1 MYQAELKILEFI
13 DLLASKEPAPGGG
26 AAAALAGAL
35 GSALACMV
43 CSLTR
48 GKEAY
53 AAHQE
58 LAAQAQDKA
67 KELEVSASAGGG
79 MVKVVASGDM
89 QLKSIA
95 IDPEALDPDDVE
107 LLQDMILA
115 AVNDALNSA
124 SEAANSEVASATGLG
139 GMDLGGMGIP
149 GLF

>member
-1 MYQAELKILEFI
+1 MAKNRMSRGGMPRGNMGGVNMNQLMQQAK
-13 DLLASKEPAPGGG
+13 K
-26 AAAALAGAL
+26 
-35 GSALACMV
+35 M
-43 CSLTR
+43 
-48 GKEAY
+48 
-53 AAHQE
+53 QE
-58 LAAQAQDKA
+58 QLAQAQDKA

-149 GLF
+149 DLF

>member
-1 MYQAELKILEFI
+1 MAKNRMSRGGMPRGNMGGVNMNQLMQQAK
-13 DLLASKEPAPGGG
+13 K
-26 AAAALAGAL
+26 
-35 GSALACMV
+35 M
-43 CSLTR
+43 
-48 GKEAY
+48 
-53 AAHQE
+53 QE
-58 LAAQAQDKA
+58 QLAQAQDKA

-124 SEAANSEVASATGLG
+124 PEAANSEVASATGLG

>member
-1 MYQAELKILEFI
+1 MGGVNMNQLMQQAK
-13 DLLASKEPAPGGG
+13 K
-26 AAAALAGAL
+26 
-35 GSALACMV
+35 M
-43 CSLTR
+43 
-48 GKEAY
+48 
-53 AAHQE
+53 QE
-58 LAAQAQDKA
+58 QLAQAQDKA

>member
-1 MYQAELKILEFI
+1 MAKNRMSRGGMPRGTMGGVNMNQLMQQAK
-13 DLLASKEPAPGGG
+13 K
-26 AAAALAGAL
+26 
-35 GSALACMV
+35 M
-43 CSLTR
+43 
-48 GKEAY
+48 
-53 AAHQE
+53 QE
-58 LAAQAQDKA
+58 QLAQAQDKA

-139 GMDLGGMGIP
+139 GMDLGGMGSP

>member
-1 MYQAELKILEFI
+1 MAKNRMPRGGMPRGNMGGVNMNQLMQQAK
-13 DLLASKEPAPGGG
+13 K
-26 AAAALAGAL
+26 
-35 GSALACMV
+35 M
-43 CSLTR
+43 
-48 GKEAY
+48 
-53 AAHQE
+53 QE
-58 LAAQAQDKA
+58 QLAQAQDKA

>member
-1 MYQAELKILEFI
+1 MAKNRMSRGGMPRGNMGGVNMNQLMQQAK
-13 DLLASKEPAPGGG
+13 K
-26 AAAALAGAL
+26 
-35 GSALACMV
+35 M
-43 CSLTR
+43 
-48 GKEAY
+48 
-53 AAHQE
+53 QE
-58 LAAQAQDKA
+58 QLAQAQDKA

>member
-1 MYQAELKILEFI
+1 MAKNRMPRGGMPRGNMGGVNVNQLMQQAK
-13 DLLASKEPAPGGG
+13 K
-26 AAAALAGAL
+26 
-35 GSALACMV
+35 M
-43 CSLTR
+43 
-48 GKEAY
+48 
-53 AAHQE
+53 QE
-58 LAAQAQDKA
+58 QLAQAQDKA

-89 QLKSIA
+89 QLKSIS

>member
-1 MYQAELKILEFI
+1 MSRGGMPRGNMGGVNMNQLMQQAK
-13 DLLASKEPAPGGG
+13 K
-26 AAAALAGAL
+26 
-35 GSALACMV
+35 M
-43 CSLTR
+43 
-48 GKEAY
+48 
-53 AAHQE
+53 QE
-58 LAAQAQDKA
+58 QLAQAQDKA